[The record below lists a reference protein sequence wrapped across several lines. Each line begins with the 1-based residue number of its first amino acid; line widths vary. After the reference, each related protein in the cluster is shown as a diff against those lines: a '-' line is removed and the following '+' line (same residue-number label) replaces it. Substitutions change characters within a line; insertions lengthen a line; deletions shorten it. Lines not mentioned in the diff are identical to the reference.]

1 MKSRLNIYV
10 LVSTI
15 DDGIRRVPGVLLP
28 PAEGVRYVVSWQQ
41 TSTAVSDHSELP
53 EELNRPDVTIT
64 TMEGRGLCR
73 NRNHAMQVAA
83 SLMADRLEKAIFVIA
98 DDDEMLEPDAF
109 KLIREFYCHF
119 PKLDIALMQVAS
131 RVCRIPLKKY
141 PMGPVSY
148 KKRPRQYYPSS
159 VEMTF
164 RSRVY
169 LMGLRFDERFG
180 LGSERLSSG
189 EEDVFLSDAESRGL
203 SIMIYPR
210 GLCRTSRFT
219 TGSRVLDV
227 KVLRSKGAVYGYRH
241 SLLWAFFRS
250 GREAISLA
258 ISNHRALLPIFRNIW
273 YGVKYIRQ

>member
-1 MKSRLNIYV
+1 MMTRRKIYV

-15 DDGIRRVPGVLLP
+15 DDGILRVPGVLLP
-28 PAEGVRYVVSWQQ
+28 PVEGVRYVVSWQQ
-41 TSTAVSDHSELP
+41 TSTTAADPSELP
-53 EELNRPDVTIT
+53 EELNRPDVTVT

-83 SLMADRLEKAIFVIA
+83 SLMSEPLEDAIFVIA
-98 DDDEMLEPDAF
+98 DDDEILEPDAF
-109 KLIREFYCHF
+109 QLIREVYSHF
-119 PKLDIALMQVAS
+119 PKLDIALMQVAN
-131 RVCRIPLKKY
+131 RADRIPLKKY
-141 PMGPVSY
+141 PMKPIIY

-164 RSRVY
+164 HSRVY

-180 LGSERLSSG
+180 LGSERLSCG

-203 SIMIYPR
+203 CIMIYPR
-210 GLCRTSRFT
+210 GLCRTARYT

-250 GREAISLA
+250 WREAISLA
-258 ISNHRALLPIFRNIW
+258 IRNRRAPLPIFRNIW
-273 YGVKYIRQ
+273 YGVKYIRK